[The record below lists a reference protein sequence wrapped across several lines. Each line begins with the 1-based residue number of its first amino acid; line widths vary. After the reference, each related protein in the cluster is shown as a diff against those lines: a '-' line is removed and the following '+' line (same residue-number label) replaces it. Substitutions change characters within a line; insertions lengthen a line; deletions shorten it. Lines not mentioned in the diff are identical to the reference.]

1 MLFLERAAHDQ
12 LLKYLE
18 QNKILLRNQFGY
30 RKKHSTELATLY
42 LKDEISK
49 QLDNGNVVGAL
60 YIDLTKARGGYMTS
74 KKRGC

>member
-18 QNKILLRNQFGY
+18 HNKILSRNQFGY

-42 LKDEISK
+42 LKDEICK
-49 QLDNGNVVGAL
+49 QLDNGNEVGAL
-60 YIDLTKARGGYMTS
+60 YIDLLKARGGYS
-74 KKRGC
+74 ILKKKGH